1 MYHLADILA
10 RLCLVSVAATANAYE
25 SPTARRAYY
34 AEKSAPASL
43 VCLEVAE
50 RALDADLDP
59 LELIALS
66 WVETRHTREVISS
79 AKARGP
85 LQILRK
91 YWRRT
96 HDHDDI
102 AGGLRAWSYYRA
114 RSSSAQEAAGRYNGG
129 GSSSGY
135 AIAYQA
141 HLDKLRRAADI
152 FTAHR
157 GGAR

>member
-25 SPTARRAYY
+25 SPSARQKYFKKYATA
-34 AEKSAPASL
+34 ASL

-85 LQILRK
+85 LQQLRH
-91 YWRRT
+91 YWRRK
-96 HDHDDI
+96 HDRDDI

-135 AIAYQA
+135 AAAYQA
-141 HLDKLRRAADI
+141 HLDQLRRAADI